1 MAIRRHPVLDTAD
14 LGAFDARTCALEDP
28 RPHPTQ
34 DALVQLG
41 TALMTELL
49 DTLLGTAL
57 EDQAE
62 VIAETFI
69 GGLHAGAQRL
79 ERAADRQRDTM
90 ARRLREFDGSE
101 VADHDLQDAKRA
113 ADAGDVAVLAVELVR
128 DAAAAAYGAA
138 TGAVWSPWRGGVAAN
153 GVTAAQVDAE
163 AALRAAEQRR
173 LRVAGPEG
181 PVVVFRA
188 SPQADSPTDASR
200 IYDALNWARAQWPD
214 LALGITGAPG
224 GERIAKRW
232 AQQKQVTLVLAR
244 PDFARHGRA
253 APFRAN
259 DQLLAL
265 DPVCVL
271 TLARSLERP
280 DAAGSGFGPALSLAQ
295 AAQSRGLRCVRIAAR
310 QAPPPPLPG

>member
-113 ADAGDVAVLAVELVR
+113 ASPSGSPRLVSGRLWVRLPPLAPAPR
-128 DAAAAAYGAA
+128 
-138 TGAVWSPWRGGVAAN
+138 
-153 GVTAAQVDAE
+153 Q
-163 AALRAAEQRR
+163 
-173 LRVAGPEG
+173 
-181 PVVVFRA
+181 
-188 SPQADSPTDASR
+188 PT
-200 IYDALNWARAQWPD
+200 N
-214 LALGITGAPG
+214 
-224 GERIAKRW
+224 
-232 AQQKQVTLVLAR
+232 V
-244 PDFARHGRA
+244 HG
-253 APFRAN
+253 
-259 DQLLAL
+259 
-265 DPVCVL
+265 
-271 TLARSLERP
+271 LARSGRV
-280 DAAGSGFGPALSLAQ
+280 SLQ
-295 AAQSRGLRCVRIAAR
+295 
-310 QAPPPPLPG
+310 